1 MKGLNTGA
9 RQCSWLIVWVGVV
22 LRRTAVVT
30 DVWTICVE
38 VKTLKMTSTQLVEMS
53 VTTNSLSQNYTNQ
66 DYQPPQTEDLFST
79 FKTFPLWPK
88 LLEYEDNK
96 LSLDVREKEI
106 TILLIH
112 IIIIWTM

>member
-30 DVWTICVE
+30 DIWTICVE

-79 FKTFPLWPK
+79 FKTFPL
-88 LLEYEDNK
+88 
-96 LSLDVREKEI
+96 
-106 TILLIH
+106 
-112 IIIIWTM
+112 